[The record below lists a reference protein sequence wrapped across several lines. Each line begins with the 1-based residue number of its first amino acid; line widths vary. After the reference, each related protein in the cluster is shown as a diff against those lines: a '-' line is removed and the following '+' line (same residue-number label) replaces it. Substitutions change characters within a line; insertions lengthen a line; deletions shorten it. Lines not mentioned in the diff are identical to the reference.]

1 MVLRE
6 AREHIPRMRASR
18 NIPPSELLQRRR
30 PVAPYAGLLL
40 GTIVLGLATRRYPA
54 AFPALVATYG
64 GDALWAAMVLWLLA
78 LVRRTATT
86 PSLAMGALAIAY
98 AVEVSQLYRA
108 EWIDAVRATR
118 VGALLLG
125 QGFVWSDLVSY
136 AVGVVLAAGLD
147 AVLVRRMR
155 GAGQSPDPSV
165 DSSR

>member
-1 MVLRE
+1 
-6 AREHIPRMRASR
+6 MRASR

-40 GTIVLGLATRRYPA
+40 GTIALGLATRRYPT

-78 LVRRTATT
+78 LVRPAATT
-86 PSLAMGALAIAY
+86 PRLAMGALAVAY

-118 VGALLLG
+118 VGALALG
-125 QGFVWSDLVSY
+125 QGFLVSDLVSY
-136 AVGVVLAAGLD
+136 AIGVALAAGLD
-147 AVLVRRMR
+147 AMLVRHGR
-155 GAGQSPDPSV
+155 GAGHSADPSV
-165 DSSR
+165 DFPR